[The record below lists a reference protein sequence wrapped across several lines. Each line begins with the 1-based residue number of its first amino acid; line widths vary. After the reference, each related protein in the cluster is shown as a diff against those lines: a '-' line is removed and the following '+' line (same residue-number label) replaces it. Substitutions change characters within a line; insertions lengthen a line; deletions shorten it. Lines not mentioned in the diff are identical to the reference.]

1 MDLANVP
8 TADIISELTKRDGI
22 YVYTIA
28 EDEEYRISKSGIV
41 DGQKNTEVLETYD
54 GSAKIITVVD

>member
-1 MDLANVP
+1 MDLTTIP
-8 TADIISELTKRDGI
+8 TADLIAELAKRDGI

-41 DGQKNTEVLETYD
+41 DGQKNTEVLELYE